1 MPQRILVVDDEQII
15 RESLSF
21 ILKKEGYNVEEA
33 ANGKDAL
40 AKHEANPFD
49 IIITDIEMPEMK
61 GVDLLKQ
68 IRQRTPQTLVVIIT
82 AFGSVETAVQAL
94 REGAA
99 DYILK
104 PINFD
109 DLLYRVKK
117 LCDYHALI
125 IENSLLRQELQRTY
139 DFDQIIGQS
148 MPMKKVFEV
157 IKRVARSEGTVL
169 ITGKSGTGKEIVAR
183 AIHYNSPRREKR
195 FMPINCGAIVDTLF
209 ESELFGHKKGSFT
222 GATIDKEGL
231 LKVAEGGTV
240 FLDEVSEIPIQ
251 LQVKLLRALEQ
262 KEITPVGMTE
272 PIKIDVRI
280 IAATNRD
287 LRKEVENGRF
297 RDDLYYRLN
306 VVEIDLPSLKERP
319 DDVPILA
326 QHFLDTFKKQM
337 SKPIQ
342 GFANE
347 AMRALLQ
354 YQWKGEVRELENVI
368 ERAVIFCDEDFV
380 GLEHLPEYMRPTED
394 IPSISSSHGTLK
406 DAVRNFERQFIQQTL
421 LACGQ
426 NKETAAKVM
435 GVSLSSLYR
444 KIEELKVPAH

>member
-1 MPQRILVVDDEQII
+1 MLLLRHL
-15 RESLSF
+15 
-21 ILKKEGYNVEEA
+21 
-33 ANGKDAL
+33 
-40 AKHEANPFD
+40 
-49 IIITDIEMPEMK
+49 
-61 GVDLLKQ
+61 DLLKQ
-68 IRQRTPQTLVVIIT
+68 QCLR
-82 AFGSVETAVQAL
+82 L

-117 LCDYHALI
+117 LCDYHALT

-148 MPMKKVFEV
+148 TPMKKVFEV
-157 IKRVARSEGTVL
+157 IKRVAHSEGTVL

-222 GATIDKEGL
+222 GATVDKEGL

-262 KEITPVGMTE
+262 REITPVGMTE

-287 LRKEVENGRF
+287 LRKEVENGKF

-326 QHFLDTFKKQM
+326 QHFLDAFKKQM

-394 IPSISSSHGTLK
+394 IPSISSGHGTLK

-421 LACGQ
+421 SACEQ
-426 NKETAAKVM
+426 NKETAAKVL

-444 KIEELKVPAH
+444 KIEELQIPAAKWNDCYRFILKIDLHDAPVQFF